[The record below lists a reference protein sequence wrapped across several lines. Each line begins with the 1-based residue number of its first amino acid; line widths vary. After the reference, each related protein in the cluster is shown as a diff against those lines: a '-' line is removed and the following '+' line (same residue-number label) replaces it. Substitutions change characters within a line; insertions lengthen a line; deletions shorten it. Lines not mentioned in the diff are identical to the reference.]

1 MKKSADADIR
11 NLFRRFGG
19 DADNYQEI
27 QQEYVDTKAAQSWP
41 IVEAM
46 EKERAKAPTLRASA
60 AQQGGAARVAPASKP
75 AVAPHVVTHHEP
87 VAEIVRPAKQSG
99 GLTSLF
105 SKPEPAP
112 ARSLFSKP
120 EPAPTRSLFS
130 KPEPEPAP
138 TRSLFSKPEPV
149 PEPALASTPA
159 RSLFSGLTS
168 TPNAMNQQ
176 EAIERQA
183 AHAQP
188 VQVPYSGNDPLNSVF
203 SRLIKP
209 QDPVNTR
216 TPENGLRNMLGFLKK

>member
-27 QQEYVDTKAAQSWP
+27 QQEYVDNKAAKSWP

-75 AVAPHVVTHHEP
+75 AVAPPVVTHHEP
-87 VAEIVRPAKQSG
+87 VAEAVRPAKQSG

-130 KPEPEPAP
+130 KPEPA
-138 TRSLFSKPEPV
+138 S
-149 PEPALASTPA
+149 EPALASVPA

-176 EAIERQA
+176 EKSKQQTASV
-183 AHAQP
+183 QP

-209 QDPVNTR
+209 QNPVNTR
-216 TPENGLRNMLGFLKK
+216 TPEDGLRNMLGFLKK

>member
-105 SKPEPAP
+105 SKPG
-112 ARSLFSKP
+112 
-120 EPAPTRSLFS
+120 
-130 KPEPEPAP
+130 PAP